1 MRLIDADALSMKL
14 IGEEL
19 DAYAKADFRFAQA
32 LSIFHGLISKAPTV
46 EERKPGHWIDVDLDT
61 SICSVCKNP
70 QEYETRYC
78 PKVNEVYY
86 CVTAE
91 RIIARSFFLLPAH

>member
-19 DAYAKADFRFAQA
+19 NAYAKADFRFAQA

-46 EERKPGHWIDVDLDT
+46 EERKHGHWEDIDLDT
-61 SICSVCKNP
+61 SVCSVCKKP
-70 QEYETRYC
+70 QEYETKYC
-78 PKVNEVYY
+78 PECGAKMENNGDDDDE
-86 CVTAE
+86 
-91 RIIARSFFLLPAH
+91 

>member
-19 DAYAKADFRFAQA
+19 NAYAKADFRFAQA

-46 EERKPGHWIDVDLDT
+46 EERKHGRWIHSCC
-61 SICSVCKNP
+61 SICNARLPSHIRLDYVLAKDFK
-70 QEYETRYC
+70 YC
-78 PKVNEVYY
+78 YNCGAIMDGQVGDDK
-86 CVTAE
+86 
-91 RIIARSFFLLPAH
+91 